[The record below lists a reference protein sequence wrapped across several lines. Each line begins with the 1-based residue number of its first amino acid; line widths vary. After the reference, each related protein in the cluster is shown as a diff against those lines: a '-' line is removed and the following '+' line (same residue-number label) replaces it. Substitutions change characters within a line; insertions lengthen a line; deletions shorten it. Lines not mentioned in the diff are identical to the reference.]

1 MEGITK
7 INWSIV
13 SLDKIDSISKLFHN
27 KSMIFFIYR
36 LYDSVL
42 WLSPKEDTI
51 HNG

>member
-27 KSMIFFIYR
+27 KSMIF
-36 LYDSVL
+36 LY
-42 WLSPKEDTI
+42 TGFMI
-51 HNG
+51 QCFG